1 MASQAQTLPLKS
13 SVEDDTL
20 DTVVGVAF
28 TPMEDGFITVGVD
41 KYVLLQVPVP

>member
-1 MASQAQTLPLKS
+1 MATKTKSLNLRS

-28 TPMEDGFITVGVD
+28 TPVEDGFITVGVD
-41 KYVLLQVPVP
+41 K